1 MHDRRATMTA
11 GRGGRGEFALRLGL
25 GAFGRGFVKE
35 PRGELR
41 VKIEVLT

>member
-1 MHDRRATMTA
+1 MHDGRATMTA
-11 GRGGRGEFALRLGL
+11 GRGGRGEFALRL